1 MPVQSHKNVVKPQ
14 ELSPLASPAEALHYR
29 SEREHNG
36 TGLNLVS
43 RVCDAYVPHQGTAMP
58 KTHLRGNR
66 EIKKPK
72 QPKKTALPPS
82 SGFMPLLKPAAVP
95 DKKR

>member
-1 MPVQSHKNVVKPQ
+1 
-14 ELSPLASPAEALHYR
+14 
-29 SEREHNG
+29 
-36 TGLNLVS
+36 
-43 RVCDAYVPHQGTAMP
+43 MP